1 MGIAPHAR
9 FFSICPGKDAMIGF
23 DQRNTLENA
32 RVTSVTSFRL
42 HPKIQAPPQSTR
54 RYEMSTLLRFFG
66 PMRSPVVALC
76 AVLTLG
82 AAAFG
87 QKKSGPPSTPPQSGA
102 TAENPTGFAI
112 ESEMLTYTAMDSEGT
127 ALACGIGRNVGA
139 ADAGCNPQVINGP
152 PVGVVVVTADSSA
165 LSEFQLWRT
174 DISTMDMLTVRANHY
189 CPQGGA
195 ERAAAAKTTL
205 SGTIMSMFPES
216 QAVEFAA
223 SLLSATA
230 ETKPLEGNI
239 LDRTLVDDVAGH
251 LRALGIDV
259 VIPDN
264 YMPYSL
270 AAIDVVHSPFLSKYA
285 ALIKARGCVVPAVR
299 VDAGGPPA
307 AEPGAAGAGE
317 ADAHAERDKVAITQA
332 IDAFSKSLTEP
343 DIFDRPKPPP
353 NAPPAA
359 ETPVI
364 SHLNAV
370 LRADGLAQ
378 EMDAASPDARSG
390 ANGVWYVLSLTAL
403 ESGGTLLKSGNAI
416 TGTKTSYS
424 GGAVGT
430 YSLFHLNGNVAC
442 SGVFFNYQPPTL
454 TSKIPDLLKTANQA
468 GGKLVG
474 GCR

>member
-1 MGIAPHAR
+1 
-9 FFSICPGKDAMIGF
+9 
-23 DQRNTLENA
+23 
-32 RVTSVTSFRL
+32 
-42 HPKIQAPPQSTR
+42 
-54 RYEMSTLLRFFG
+54 
-66 PMRSPVVALC
+66 
-76 AVLTLG
+76 
-82 AAAFG
+82 
-87 QKKSGPPSTPPQSGA
+87 
-102 TAENPTGFAI
+102 
-112 ESEMLTYTAMDSEGT
+112 MLTYTALDSEGT

-139 ADAGCNPQVINGP
+139 ADAGCNPQAINGP

-174 DISTMDMLTVRANHY
+174 DISTMDMLTMRANHY

-195 ERAAAAKTTL
+195 ERAAASKTTL

-270 AAIDVVHSPFLSKYA
+270 AAIDVVHSPFLSRYA

-317 ADAHAERDKVAITQA
+317 PDAHAERDKVAITGA
-332 IDAFSKSLTEP
+332 IDAFLKSLTEP

-353 NAPPAA
+353 NAAPAGEA
-359 ETPVI
+359 SATSQPVI

-442 SGVFFNYQPPTL
+442 SGVFFNYEPPTL

>member
-1 MGIAPHAR
+1 MR
-9 FFSICPGKDAMIGF
+9 
-23 DQRNTLENA
+23 
-32 RVTSVTSFRL
+32 
-42 HPKIQAPPQSTR
+42 
-54 RYEMSTLLRFFG
+54 TLLRFFG
-66 PMRSPVVALC
+66 PMRSPVVVFC

-87 QKKSGPPSTPPQSGA
+87 VSSKKGSAQSSKGSGSSSTTPPGGNASSA
-102 TAENPTGFAI
+102 NPEGFAI

-139 ADAGCNPQVINGP
+139 ADSGCNPQAISGP
-152 PVGVVVVTADSSA
+152 HVGVVVVAGDSSA

-174 DISTMDMLTVRANHY
+174 DISTMDMLTLRANHY
-189 CPQGGA
+189 CAPSA
-195 ERAAAAKTTL
+195 STRAATTL
-205 SGTIMSMFPES
+205 GGTILSMFPES
-216 QAVEFAA
+216 QAAEFAA

-230 ETKPLEGNI
+230 ETSPLAGNI

-270 AAIDVVHSPFLSKYA
+270 TAIDANHSPFLNKYV
-285 ALIKARGCVVPAVR
+285 ALIKARECVAPKGNA
-299 VDAGGPPA
+299 DAAPA
-307 AEPGAAGAGE
+307 AEPGAAGSGE
-317 ADAHAERDKVAITQA
+317 ADAHAEADKHAITAA
-332 IDAFSKSLTEP
+332 IDSFLKSLTEP
-343 DIFDRPKPPP
+343 DVFDVPKPPP
-353 NAPPAA
+353 GAPPTPQA
-359 ETPVI
+359 PVI

-378 EMDAASPDARSG
+378 ELDAASPDARSG

-403 ESGGTLLKSGNAI
+403 ESGGTLLKSGNGI

-430 YSLFHLNGNVAC
+430 YALFHLNGNIAC
-442 SGVFFNYQPPTL
+442 SGVFFNYEPPTL
-454 TSKIPDLLKTANQA
+454 TSKIPALLATPGAA

-474 GCR
+474 GCH

>member
-1 MGIAPHAR
+1 MR
-9 FFSICPGKDAMIGF
+9 
-23 DQRNTLENA
+23 
-32 RVTSVTSFRL
+32 
-42 HPKIQAPPQSTR
+42 
-54 RYEMSTLLRFFG
+54 TLLRFFG
-66 PMRSPVVALC
+66 PMRSPVVVFC

-87 QKKSGPPSTPPQSGA
+87 VSSKKGSAQSSKGSGASSTTPPGGNASNA
-102 TAENPTGFAI
+102 NPEGFAI

-139 ADAGCNPQVINGP
+139 ADSGCNPQAISGP
-152 PVGVVVVTADSSA
+152 PVGVVVVAGDSSA

-174 DISTMDMLTVRANHY
+174 DISTMDMLTLRANHY
-189 CPQGGA
+189 CAPGA
-195 ERAAAAKTTL
+195 GTRAATTL
-205 SGTIMSMFPES
+205 GGTILSMFPES
-216 QAVEFAA
+216 QAAEFAA

-230 ETKPLEGNI
+230 ETSPLAGNI

-270 AAIDVVHSPFLSKYA
+270 TAIDANHSPFLNKYV
-285 ALIKARGCVVPAVR
+285 ALIKARECVAPKGNA
-299 VDAGGPPA
+299 DAAPA
-307 AEPGAAGAGE
+307 AEPGAAGTGE
-317 ADAHAERDKVAITQA
+317 ADAHAEADKHAITAA
-332 IDAFSKSLTEP
+332 IDSFLKSLTEP
-343 DIFDRPKPPP
+343 DVFDVPKPPP
-353 NAPPAA
+353 GAPPVAQA
-359 ETPVI
+359 PVI

-378 EMDAASPDARSG
+378 ELDAASPDARSG
-390 ANGVWYVLSLTAL
+390 ANGIWYVLSLTAL
-403 ESGGTLLKSGNAI
+403 ESGGTLMKSGNGI

-430 YSLFHLNGNVAC
+430 YALFHLNGNIAC
-442 SGVFFNYQPPTL
+442 SGVFFNYEPPTL
-454 TSKIPDLLKTANQA
+454 TSKIPDLLKTPDLA

-474 GCR
+474 GCH

>member
-1 MGIAPHAR
+1 
-9 FFSICPGKDAMIGF
+9 
-23 DQRNTLENA
+23 
-32 RVTSVTSFRL
+32 
-42 HPKIQAPPQSTR
+42 
-54 RYEMSTLLRFFG
+54 
-66 PMRSPVVALC
+66 MRSAVVALC
-76 AVLTLG
+76 VVLTLG
-82 AAAFG
+82 SAAFG
-87 QKKSGPPSTPPQSGA
+87 QKKSGSPSAPPQSGA

-139 ADAGCNPQVINGP
+139 ADAGCNPQAINGP
-152 PVGVVVVTADSSA
+152 QVGVVVVTADSSA

-216 QAVEFAA
+216 QVAEYAA

-239 LDRTLVDDVAGH
+239 LDRTLADDVAGH

-270 AAIDVVHSPFLSKYA
+270 TAIDANHSPFLTKYV
-285 ALIKARGCVVPAVR
+285 ALIKARECVAPKGNA
-299 VDAGGPPA
+299 DATPA
-307 AEPGAAGAGE
+307 AEPGAAGTGE
-317 ADAHAERDKVAITQA
+317 ADAHAEADKHAITAA
-332 IDAFSKSLTEP
+332 IDSYLKSLTEP
-343 DIFDRPKPPP
+343 DVFDVPKPPP
-353 NAPPAA
+353 GAPPVAQA
-359 ETPVI
+359 PVI

-378 EMDAASPDARSG
+378 ELDAASPDARSG

-403 ESGGTLLKSGNAI
+403 ESGGTLMKSGNGI

-430 YSLFHLNGNVAC
+430 YALFHLNGNIAC
-442 SGVFFNYQPPTL
+442 SGVFFNYEPPTL
-454 TSKIPDLLKTANQA
+454 TSKIPALLTTPGAA

-474 GCR
+474 GCH